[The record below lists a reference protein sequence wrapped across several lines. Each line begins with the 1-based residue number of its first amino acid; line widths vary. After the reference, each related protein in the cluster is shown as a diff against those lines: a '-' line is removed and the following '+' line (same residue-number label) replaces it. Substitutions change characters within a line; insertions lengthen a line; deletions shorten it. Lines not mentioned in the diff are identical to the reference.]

1 MSQWNLIAG
10 LKKFDAYPKTLEDFR
25 IQTRSGKEP
34 TLSWASTGG
43 QKVLLNPIDFRH
55 PNFFKF

>member
-25 IQTRSGKEP
+25 IQTRSGKE
-34 TLSWASTGG
+34 TTISWVFAGDRFQT
-43 QKVLLNPIDFRH
+43 P
-55 PNFFKF
+55 KF

>member
-25 IQTRSGKEP
+25 IQTRSGKIKETIQP
-34 TLSWASTGG
+34 FII
-43 QKVLLNPIDFRH
+43 VLDSIGPGYY
-55 PNFFKF
+55 